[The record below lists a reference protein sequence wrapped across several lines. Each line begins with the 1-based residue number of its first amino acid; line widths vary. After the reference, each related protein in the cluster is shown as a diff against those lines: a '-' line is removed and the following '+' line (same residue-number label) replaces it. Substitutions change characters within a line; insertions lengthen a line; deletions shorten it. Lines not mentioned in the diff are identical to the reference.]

1 LRKIV
6 PGATDDSYGIDVA
19 KLAGVPA
26 DVVKRARAILSEIES
41 KGGFTPPRPKEI
53 TEDRSDGL
61 FAMVASGEAEEVA
74 EKLRQVN
81 LDTMTPLEAMNLVY
95 QLKKILS
102 SNA

>member
-1 LRKIV
+1 MCRR
-6 PGATDDSYGIDVA
+6 SS
-19 KLAGVPA
+19 
-26 DVVKRARAILSEIES
+26 LSTSI
-41 KGGFTPPRPKEI
+41 KTRQPKEI
-53 TEDRSDGL
+53 PDARSDDL

-102 SNA
+102 SGNR